1 MTLALVIALSLSTEL
16 QVPASDRSHAAE
28 LARAGQTTE
37 AIELFKR
44 IVEKDPGDIEARLW
58 IARLD
63 LRLGRTEAA
72 EAGFRSVLEEHPA
85 DIDARVG
92 LGMTLTRK
100 GASAE
105 ALAVLREAEL
115 QAGENADL
123 FGALARAY
131 RRLGDDQRA
140 LEYFEKAK
148 TLSPSDPDLVSGYES
163 TAYVYGHSIVFEG
176 FGENVSLGSDAI
188 SGSVLGMLRAT
199 PRLHLQALARL
210 QNRAGA
216 SDTLG
221 GGGVVWRAA
230 RETTVQLAATG
241 GAGNVSL
248 PTGSAFGEVI
258 HYAGALEVGGSVRW
272 MFFDGVDVTAVSPL
286 LSWDA
291 GGRWRFDTRYTYSQ
305 SRFDTTGESVGN
317 HSLMLR
323 ETWRGWRRVWVTG
336 VYAYGIESFEDLTVD
351 RVSSL
356 GATTVAAGLRFSM
369 PSLTA
374 INTTWEHQWRS
385 NDSQV
390 DRFTV
395 SIVQAFP

>member
-16 QVPASDRSHAAE
+16 QVPASDRSHAVE

-37 AIELFKR
+37 ALELFKR
-44 IVEKDPGDIEARLW
+44 IIEKEPGDVEARLW

-85 DIDARVG
+85 DVDARVG
-92 LGMTLTRK
+92 LGRTLTRK

-115 QAGENADL
+115 QAGQNADL
-123 FGALARAY
+123 FGALARVY
-131 RRLGDDQRA
+131 RRVGDNESA
-140 LEYFEKAK
+140 LEYFKKAK
-148 TLSPSDPDLVSGYES
+148 TLSPADPDIVSGYEA
-163 TAYVYGHSIVFEG
+163 TANAYGHSIVVEG
-176 FGENVSLGSDAI
+176 FGENVSPGSGTS
-188 SGSVLGMLRAT
+188 SGAVLGTLRAT
-199 PRLHLQALARL
+199 PRLHVQALARL
-210 QNRAGA
+210 QNRGGV
-216 SDTLG
+216 SDSLG
-221 GGGVVWRAA
+221 GGGVVWRVGRATTIQFAA
-230 RETTVQLAATG
+230 QG

-248 PTGSAFGEVI
+248 PTGSVAGEVI
-258 HYAGALEVGGSVRW
+258 HYAGAFEVGGSVRR
-272 MFFDGVDVTAVSPL
+272 MLFDGVDVTAVSPL
-286 LSWDA
+286 LSWDT
-291 GGRWRFDTRYTYSQ
+291 GDRWRFDARYTYSQ
-305 SRFDTTGESVGN
+305 SRFDTIEESAGN
-317 HSLMLR
+317 HSVMLR

-356 GATTVAAGLRFSM
+356 GATTAAAGLRFGM

-374 INTTWEHQWRS
+374 IYATWEHQWRS
-385 NDSQV
+385 NDSEA

-395 SIVQAFP
+395 SITQGFP